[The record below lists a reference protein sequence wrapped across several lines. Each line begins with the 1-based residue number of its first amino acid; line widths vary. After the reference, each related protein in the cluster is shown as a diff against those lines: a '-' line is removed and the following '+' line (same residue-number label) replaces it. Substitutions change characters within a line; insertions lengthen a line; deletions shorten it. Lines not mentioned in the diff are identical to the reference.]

1 MKEDNKETISK
12 NIQFIRSGGLWIASI
27 LVIFIAFFIINYLT
41 PAVAD
46 DFYYRGYLKNFP
58 DGGDNVLKTFWQLL
72 RGFYNSWSG
81 RVMGY
86 TFMVVFNIIP
96 PVVFDLIN
104 SAAYIFL
111 VYLIY
116 KISNFGK
123 NQI

>member
-72 RGFYNSWSG
+72 RGFIHG
-81 RVMGY
+81 AEG
-86 TFMVVFNIIP
+86 
-96 PVVFDLIN
+96 
-104 SAAYIFL
+104 
-111 VYLIY
+111 
-116 KISNFGK
+116 
-123 NQI
+123 

>member
-1 MKEDNKETISK
+1 MDCQYIS
-12 NIQFIRSGGLWIASI
+12 NIYSI
-27 LVIFIAFFIINYLT
+27 FIINYLT

-104 SAAYIFL
+104 SVAFL
-111 VYLIY
+111 IELLSVMSI
-116 KISNFGK
+116 
-123 NQI
+123 